1 MSPIR
6 RILVAVDFSPAS
18 NEALTSALKL
28 ARSVAAEVHV
38 IHIVDNLALA
48 LAELP
53 RYAYLRD
60 LRAESE
66 QVAREQIKSLVSSE
80 RVTSVRIQSEVVTAA
95 APATA
100 IVEYARRADVD
111 LIVMGT
117 HGHGELGRLVL
128 GSVADRVIRTA
139 SCPVLTIRNE
149 EIGTEQHAYTITRI
163 LVPTDF
169 GPASAAALGYAGE
182 LARATGAR
190 LELLHVVD
198 DLAARYL
205 EFPFSALGD
214 VQMSVEESA
223 RRQLDE
229 LAAKEEL
236 RFSRPHTVLL
246 TSTAPERAIAEYA
259 KDERVDLIVMG
270 THGRGPVI
278 RMFLGSVADRVVR
291 SASCPVMTVRESK
304 FASPS
309 RKIADVHQSTSEL
322 ST

>member
-1 MSPIR
+1 MPTMADLQI
-6 RILVAVDFSPAS
+6 
-18 NEALTSALKL
+18 
-28 ARSVAAEVHV
+28 HV
-38 IHIVDNLALA
+38 IHVVDNLALT
-48 LAELP
+48 LVELP

-66 QVAREQIKSLVSSE
+66 QTAREQIKRLVSAE
-80 RVTSVRIQSEVVTAA
+80 RATTVRVQSEVVTAA

-100 IVEYARRADVD
+100 IVEYARTADVD

-117 HGHGELGRLVL
+117 HGLGELGRLVL

-149 EIGTEQHAYTITRI
+149 EIGTGQRAATITRI

-169 GPASAAALGYAGE
+169 GPASAAALDYAGE

-190 LELLHVVD
+190 LYLLHVVD

-214 VQMSVEESA
+214 VQISVEESA

-229 LAAKEEL
+229 LAAKEGL

-259 KDERVDLIVMG
+259 KDERFDLIVMG
-270 THGRGPVI
+270 THGRGPVA
-278 RMFLGSVADRVVR
+278 RVFLGSVADRVVR
-291 SASCPVMTVRESK
+291 AAVCPVMTVREPK
-304 FASPS
+304 LASAGDE
-309 RKIADVHQSTSEL
+309 IADVQRSIPEPATAER
-322 ST
+322 T